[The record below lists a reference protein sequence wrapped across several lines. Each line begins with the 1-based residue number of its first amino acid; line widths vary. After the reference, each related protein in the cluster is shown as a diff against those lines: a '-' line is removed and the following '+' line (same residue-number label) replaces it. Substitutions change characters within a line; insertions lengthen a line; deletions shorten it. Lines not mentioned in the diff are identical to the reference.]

1 MKIKLILF
9 AFLFIFLS
17 TDYISNCSV
26 ISVVN
31 AQDAEEK
38 QARRTKRV
46 GSMSEKVAKK
56 LGEAQ
61 ELIEVEQI
69 QEGIEILNEILSSK
83 RLSDY
88 ERAQVYYFLAYTAYL
103 QEDYK
108 KAINFYK
115 RVLNEEAVPEGLLS
129 AARFT
134 IAQLWFQ
141 LEDWDKAISAVDD
154 LLATEDSPRPDLYI
168 LKGSALYQLKK
179 YEELIPVIQSAI
191 DLAESRNAFRIEQLQ
206 KNIKSTADEN
216 GIRYLRREEED
227 KNEIDYFR
235 FATQVEAELKENL
248 SKTRKAEQKTEI
260 QLAIDN
266 VKKSASNLAIGP
278 TKENW
283 WLLLRAAYFELD
295 NIPKVRYVLERL
307 LIEWSKKEYWT
318 QLAAIYGQDELEEK
332 QISAYAT
339 AYQEGFLEKSNEYV
353 QMAQLYLSKEVPH
366 KAAVVLQT
374 GFDEGIVDKE
384 VKNWR
389 LLSQAWFLAQE
400 DQMAIIALREA
411 AKLSD
416 DGELDVRLARSLAN
430 IADYKSCVDAAQTG
444 IEKGGLKRDD
454 ESYITLGMCQFE
466 EDMYEDSKNSFK
478 LATNDATARRE
489 AALEE
494 CSIRENM
501 TTEDFLIL
509 FDRQARW
516 EKIGKELENKRLICT
531 IPSSYRTATN
541 WQKFLEKEVE
551 RVTLLQNQIKNIQEQ
566 LKSKESSTITF

>member
-1 MKIKLILF
+1 MKIKLILI
-9 AFLFIFLS
+9 AFVFIFLS
-17 TDYISNCSV
+17 TEYTGNFSI
-26 ISVVN
+26 ISVAN
-31 AQDAEEK
+31 AQEQQSRK
-38 QARRTKRV
+38 TKRV

-61 ELIEVEQI
+61 ELIEAEQI

-115 RVLNEEAVPEGLLS
+115 RVLSEEAVPEGLLS

-235 FATQVEAELKENL
+235 FATQVEAELKEDL

-266 VKKSASNLAIGP
+266 VKKSATNLAIGP

-400 DQMAIIALREA
+400 DKMAIIALREA

>member
-1 MKIKLILF
+1 MKIKLILI
-9 AFLFIFLS
+9 AFVFIFLS
-17 TDYISNCSV
+17 TEYTGNFSI

-31 AQDAEEK
+31 AQEQQSRK
-38 QARRTKRV
+38 TKRV

-61 ELIEVEQI
+61 ELIEAEQI

-115 RVLNEEAVPEGLLS
+115 RVLSEEAVPEGLLS

-235 FATQVEAELKENL
+235 FATQVEAELKEDL

-266 VKKSASNLAIGP
+266 VKKSATNLAIGP

-430 IADYKSCVDAAQTG
+430 IADYKSCVAAAQTG

>member
-1 MKIKLILF
+1 MKIKLILI
-9 AFLFIFLS
+9 AFVFIFLS
-17 TDYISNCSV
+17 TEYTGNFSI

-31 AQDAEEK
+31 AQEQQSRK
-38 QARRTKRV
+38 TKRV

>member
-1 MKIKLILF
+1 MKIKLILI
-9 AFLFIFLS
+9 AFVFIFLS
-17 TDYISNCSV
+17 TEYTGNFSI
-26 ISVVN
+26 ISVAN
-31 AQDAEEK
+31 AQEQQSRK
-38 QARRTKRV
+38 TKRV

-61 ELIEVEQI
+61 ELIEAEQI

-115 RVLNEEAVPEGLLS
+115 RVLSEEAVPEGLLS

-235 FATQVEAELKENL
+235 FATQVEAELKEDL

-374 GFDEGIVDKE
+374 GFDEGIVEKE

-430 IADYKSCVDAAQTG
+430 IADYKSCVDAAQIG

>member
-1 MKIKLILF
+1 MKIKLILI
-9 AFLFIFLS
+9 AFVFIFLS
-17 TDYISNCSV
+17 TEYTGNFSV
-26 ISVVN
+26 ISVAN
-31 AQDAEEK
+31 AQEQQSRK
-38 QARRTKRV
+38 TKRV

-61 ELIEVEQI
+61 ELIEAEQI
-69 QEGIEILNEILSSK
+69 QEGTEILNEILSSK

-115 RVLNEEAVPEGLLS
+115 RVLNEDAVPEGLLS

-141 LEDWDKAISAVDD
+141 LEDWDQAISAVDD
-154 LLATEDSPRPDLYI
+154 LLATEESPRPDLYI

-179 YEELIPVIQSAI
+179 YKELIPVIQSAI
-191 DLAESRNAFRIEQLQ
+191 ELAEARNAFRIEQLQ
-206 KNIKSTADEN
+206 KNIKNAADEN

-227 KNEIDYFR
+227 KDDIDYFR
-235 FATQVEAELKENL
+235 FATQVEAELKEDL
-248 SKTRKAEQKTEI
+248 SKTRKAEQKVEI
-260 QLAIDN
+260 QQAIDN

-295 NIPKVRYVLERL
+295 NIPKVRFVLERL

-318 QLAAIYGQDELEEK
+318 QLAAIYGQEELEEK

-353 QMAQLYLSKEVPH
+353 QMAQLYLSKEVSH

-444 IEKGGLKRDD
+444 IQKGGLKRDD

-501 TTEDFLIL
+501 TKEDFLIL

-531 IPSSYRTATN
+531 LPSSYRTATN

-551 RVTLLQNQIKNIQEQ
+551 RVTLLQKQIKNIQEQ

>member
-1 MKIKLILF
+1 MKIKLILI
-9 AFLFIFLS
+9 AFVFIFLS
-17 TDYISNCSV
+17 TEYTGNFSI
-26 ISVVN
+26 ISVAN
-31 AQDAEEK
+31 AQEQQSRK
-38 QARRTKRV
+38 TKRV

-56 LGEAQ
+56 LGKAQ
-61 ELIEVEQI
+61 ELIEAEQI

>member
-1 MKIKLILF
+1 MKIKLILI
-9 AFLFIFLS
+9 AFVFIFLS
-17 TDYISNCSV
+17 TEYTGNFSI
-26 ISVVN
+26 ISVAN
-31 AQDAEEK
+31 AQEQQSRK
-38 QARRTKRV
+38 TKRV

-115 RVLNEEAVPEGLLS
+115 RVLSEEAVPEGLLS

-154 LLATEDSPRPDLYI
+154 LLATEESPRPDLYI

-235 FATQVEAELKENL
+235 FATQVEAELKEDL

-266 VKKSASNLAIGP
+266 VKKSASNLTIGP

>member
-1 MKIKLILF
+1 MKIKLILI
-9 AFLFIFLS
+9 AFVFIFLS
-17 TDYISNCSV
+17 TEYTGNFSI
-26 ISVVN
+26 ISVAN
-31 AQDAEEK
+31 AQEQQSRK
-38 QARRTKRV
+38 TKRV

-61 ELIEVEQI
+61 ELIEAEQI

-115 RVLNEEAVPEGLLS
+115 RVLSEEAVPEGLLS

-374 GFDEGIVDKE
+374 GFDEGIVEKE

>member
-1 MKIKLILF
+1 MKIKLILI
-9 AFLFIFLS
+9 AFVFIFLS
-17 TDYISNCSV
+17 TEYTGNFSI
-26 ISVVN
+26 ISVAN
-31 AQDAEEK
+31 AQEQQSRK
-38 QARRTKRV
+38 TKRV

-115 RVLNEEAVPEGLLS
+115 RVLSEEAVPEGLLS

-154 LLATEDSPRPDLYI
+154 LLATEESPRPDLYI

>member
-1 MKIKLILF
+1 MKIKLILI
-9 AFLFIFLS
+9 AFVFIFLS
-17 TDYISNCSV
+17 TEYTGNFSI
-26 ISVVN
+26 ISVAN
-31 AQDAEEK
+31 AQEQQSRK
-38 QARRTKRV
+38 TKRV

-61 ELIEVEQI
+61 ELIEAEQI

-115 RVLNEEAVPEGLLS
+115 RVLSEEAVPEGLLS

-235 FATQVEAELKENL
+235 FATQVEAELKEDL

-516 EKIGKELENKRLICT
+516 EKIGKELENKKLVCPL
-531 IPSSYRTATN
+531 PSSYKSATN

>member
-1 MKIKLILF
+1 MKIKLILI
-9 AFLFIFLS
+9 AFVFIFLS
-17 TDYISNCSV
+17 TEYTGNFSI
-26 ISVVN
+26 ISVAN
-31 AQDAEEK
+31 AQEQQSRK
-38 QARRTKRV
+38 TKRV

-61 ELIEVEQI
+61 ELIEAEQI

-115 RVLNEEAVPEGLLS
+115 RVLNEDAVPEGLLS

-154 LLATEDSPRPDLYI
+154 LLATEESPRPDLYI

-235 FATQVEAELKENL
+235 FATQVEAELKEDL

-266 VKKSASNLAIGP
+266 VKKSASNLTIGP

-444 IEKGGLKRDD
+444 IEKGGLKRND

>member
-1 MKIKLILF
+1 MKIKLILI
-9 AFLFIFLS
+9 AFVFIFLS
-17 TDYISNCSV
+17 TEYTGNFSI
-26 ISVVN
+26 ISVAN
-31 AQDAEEK
+31 AQEQQSRK
-38 QARRTKRV
+38 TKRV

-61 ELIEVEQI
+61 ELIEAEQI

-115 RVLNEEAVPEGLLS
+115 RVLSEEAVPEGLLS

-216 GIRYLRREEED
+216 GIKYLRREEED

-235 FATQVEAELKENL
+235 FATQVEAELKEDL

-466 EDMYEDSKNSFK
+466 EDMYEDAKNSFK

>member
-1 MKIKLILF
+1 MKIKLILI
-9 AFLFIFLS
+9 AFVFIFLS
-17 TDYISNCSV
+17 TEYTGNFSI
-26 ISVVN
+26 ISVAN
-31 AQDAEEK
+31 TQEQQSRK
-38 QARRTKRV
+38 TKRV

-61 ELIEVEQI
+61 ELIEAEQI

>member
-1 MKIKLILF
+1 MKIKLILI
-9 AFLFIFLS
+9 AFVFIFLS
-17 TDYISNCSV
+17 TEYTGNFSI

-31 AQDAEEK
+31 AQEQQSRK
-38 QARRTKRV
+38 TKRV

-61 ELIEVEQI
+61 ELIEAEQI

-115 RVLNEEAVPEGLLS
+115 RVLSEEAVPEGLLS

-235 FATQVEAELKENL
+235 FATQVEAELKEDL

-266 VKKSASNLAIGP
+266 VKKSATNLAIGP

-444 IEKGGLKRDD
+444 IKKGGLKRDD

-516 EKIGKELENKRLICT
+516 EKIGKELENKRLVCT

>member
-1 MKIKLILF
+1 MKIKLILI
-9 AFLFIFLS
+9 AFVFIFLS
-17 TDYISNCSV
+17 TEYTGNFSI
-26 ISVVN
+26 ISVAN
-31 AQDAEEK
+31 AQEQQSRK
-38 QARRTKRV
+38 TKRV

-61 ELIEVEQI
+61 ELIEAEQI

-115 RVLNEEAVPEGLLS
+115 RVLSEEAVPEGLLS

-154 LLATEDSPRPDLYI
+154 LLATEESPRPDLYI

-235 FATQVEAELKENL
+235 FATQVEAELKEDL

>member
-1 MKIKLILF
+1 MKIKLILI
-9 AFLFIFLS
+9 AFVFIFLS
-17 TDYISNCSV
+17 TEYTGNFSI
-26 ISVVN
+26 ISVAN
-31 AQDAEEK
+31 AQEQQSRK
-38 QARRTKRV
+38 TKRV

-61 ELIEVEQI
+61 ELIEAEQI

-115 RVLNEEAVPEGLLS
+115 RVLSEEAVPEGLLS

-154 LLATEDSPRPDLYI
+154 LLATEESPRPDLYI

-235 FATQVEAELKENL
+235 FATQVEAELKEDL

-266 VKKSASNLAIGP
+266 VKKSASNLTIGP

>member
-1 MKIKLILF
+1 MKIKLILI
-9 AFLFIFLS
+9 AFVFIFLS
-17 TDYISNCSV
+17 TEYTGNFSI
-26 ISVVN
+26 ISVAN
-31 AQDAEEK
+31 AQEQQSRK
-38 QARRTKRV
+38 TKRV

-61 ELIEVEQI
+61 ELIEAEQI

-115 RVLNEEAVPEGLLS
+115 RVLSEEAVPEGLLS

-235 FATQVEAELKENL
+235 FATQVEAELKEDL

-466 EDMYEDSKNSFK
+466 EDMYEDAKNSFK

>member
-1 MKIKLILF
+1 MKIKLILI
-9 AFLFIFLS
+9 AFVFIFLS
-17 TDYISNCSV
+17 TEYTGNFSI
-26 ISVVN
+26 ISVAN
-31 AQDAEEK
+31 AQEQQSRK
-38 QARRTKRV
+38 TKRV

-61 ELIEVEQI
+61 ELIEAEQI

-115 RVLNEEAVPEGLLS
+115 RVLSEEAVPEGLLS

-154 LLATEDSPRPDLYI
+154 LLATEESPRPDLYI

>member
-1 MKIKLILF
+1 MKIKLILI
-9 AFLFIFLS
+9 AFVFIFLS
-17 TDYISNCSV
+17 TEYTGNFSI
-26 ISVVN
+26 ISVAN
-31 AQDAEEK
+31 AQEQQSRK
-38 QARRTKRV
+38 TKRV

-61 ELIEVEQI
+61 ELIEAEQI

-115 RVLNEEAVPEGLLS
+115 RVLSEEAVPEGLLS

-400 DQMAIIALREA
+400 DQMAIIALKEA

>member
-1 MKIKLILF
+1 MKIKLILI
-9 AFLFIFLS
+9 AFVFIFLS
-17 TDYISNCSV
+17 TEYTGNFSI

-31 AQDAEEK
+31 AQEQQSRK
-38 QARRTKRV
+38 TKRV

-115 RVLNEEAVPEGLLS
+115 RVLSEEAVPEGLLS

-154 LLATEDSPRPDLYI
+154 LLATEESPRPDLYI

-235 FATQVEAELKENL
+235 FATQVEAELKEDL

-266 VKKSASNLAIGP
+266 VKKSASNLTIGP

>member
-1 MKIKLILF
+1 MKVKLILI
-9 AFLFIFLS
+9 AFVFIFLS
-17 TDYISNCSV
+17 TEYTGNFSI
-26 ISVVN
+26 ISVAN
-31 AQDAEEK
+31 AQEQNPRK
-38 QARRTKRV
+38 TKRV

-61 ELIEVEQI
+61 ELIEAEQI

-115 RVLNEEAVPEGLLS
+115 RVLNEDAVPEGLLS

-141 LEDWDKAISAVDD
+141 LEDWDQAISAVDD
-154 LLATEDSPRPDLYI
+154 LLATEESPRPDLYI

-179 YEELIPVIQSAI
+179 YKELIPVIQSAI
-191 DLAESRNAFRIEQLQ
+191 NLAEARNAFRVEQLQ
-206 KNIKSTADEN
+206 KNIKNAADEN

-227 KNEIDYFR
+227 KDDIDYFR
-235 FATQVEAELKENL
+235 FATQVEAELKEDL
-248 SKTRKAEQKTEI
+248 SKTRKAEQKVEI
-260 QLAIDN
+260 QQTIDN

-295 NIPKVRYVLERL
+295 NIPKVRFVLERL

-444 IEKGGLKRDD
+444 IQKGGLKRDD

-501 TTEDFLIL
+501 TKEDFLIL

-516 EKIGKELENKRLICT
+516 EKIGKELENKRLICSL
-531 IPSSYRTATN
+531 PSSYRTATN
-541 WQKFLEKEVE
+541 WQKFLDKEVE
-551 RVTLLQNQIKNIQEQ
+551 RVTLLQKQIKNIQEQ

>member
-1 MKIKLILF
+1 MKIKLILI
-9 AFLFIFLS
+9 AFVFIFLS
-17 TDYISNCSV
+17 TEYTGNFSI

-31 AQDAEEK
+31 AQEQQSRK
-38 QARRTKRV
+38 TKRV

-61 ELIEVEQI
+61 ELIEAEQI

-115 RVLNEEAVPEGLLS
+115 RVLSEEAVPEGLLS

-235 FATQVEAELKENL
+235 FATQVEAELKEDL

>member
-1 MKIKLILF
+1 MKVKLILI
-9 AFLFIFLS
+9 AFVFIFLS
-17 TDYISNCSV
+17 TEYTGNFSI
-26 ISVVN
+26 ISVAN
-31 AQDAEEK
+31 AQEQNPRK
-38 QARRTKRV
+38 TKRV

-61 ELIEVEQI
+61 ELIEEEQI

-115 RVLNEEAVPEGLLS
+115 RVLNEDAVPEGLLS

-141 LEDWDKAISAVDD
+141 LEDWDKAIIAVDD
-154 LLATEDSPRPDLYI
+154 LLATEESPRPDLYI

-179 YEELIPVIQSAI
+179 YKELIPVIQSAI
-191 DLAESRNAFRIEQLQ
+191 ELAEARNAFRIEQLQ
-206 KNIKSTADEN
+206 KNIKNAADEN

-227 KNEIDYFR
+227 KNDIDYFR
-235 FATQVEAELKENL
+235 FATQVEAELKEDL
-248 SKTRKAEQKTEI
+248 SKTRKAEQKVEI

-266 VKKSASNLAIGP
+266 VKKSASNLTIGP

-295 NIPKVRYVLERL
+295 NIPKVRFVLERL

-318 QLAAIYGQDELEEK
+318 QLAAIYGQEELEEK

-339 AYQEGFLEKSNEYV
+339 AYQEGFLEKSSEYV

-444 IEKGGLKRDD
+444 IQKGGLKRDD

-501 TTEDFLIL
+501 TKEDFLIL

-516 EKIGKELENKRLICT
+516 EKIGKELENKRLICSL
-531 IPSSYRTATN
+531 PSSYRTATN
-541 WQKFLEKEVE
+541 WQKFLDKEVE
-551 RVTLLQNQIKNIQEQ
+551 RVTLLQKQIKNIQEQ